1 MEYQINDFYSE
12 FLDYIDYNKKSY
24 IKYKYLKLYK
34 NIRRK
39 LFKNSKERIFI
50 RNYKHLDKYIGS
62 YNDRYIDNFISNNT
76 FDKVNGY
83 ELDYNQKRVIITDEV
98 NSLVIAGAGSG
109 KTLTMIGK
117 INYLIKHKNINPLEI
132 LCISFT
138 NEACNNLKNKIDN
151 RVEVLTFHKLA
162 LKIIGKDNYKIT
174 SISLEYIVNEYF
186 NCIIY
191 NNYLMIKKVLK
202 ILKIKIDSNYINTY
216 NKAINSK
223 EFTIIKRTI
232 ISFINLFK
240 ANNYD
245 VNKFLKIKNRNNK
258 DILSIILDIYYLYN
272 QELHSQGEIDF
283 NDMINL
289 ASNYIINNKLNLHYK
304 YIIVDE
310 YQDTS
315 YTRYLLL
322 KAIKDTCSAK
332 LIAVGDDW
340 QSIYKFT
347 GCNLD
352 IFLKFEHYFGYT
364 KKLYILNTY
373 RNCQELINVASNF
386 IKKNKKQIKK
396 QLKSVKHLYKPIKII
411 YERENILE
419 ILLKYLASKKVDN
432 IMILGRNNKDIYKY
446 ITDDLCITNNTISYK
461 KYEFLHI
468 KYLTVH
474 KSKGLEEDCVIIIN
488 LIDDYLGFPSKIIN
502 ADIVNNISPKSNC
515 LYEEE
520 RRLFYVALTRTKGYV
535 YLIIPKM
542 RESIFVKEIIKYN
555 KKHIEYLD
563 IS

>member
-12 FLDYIDYNKKSY
+12 FLDYIDYNKKLY

-39 LFKNSKERIFI
+39 LFKNSKERTFI

-117 INYLIKHKNINPLEI
+117 ISYLIKHKNINPLEI

-151 RVEVLTFHKLA
+151 RVEVFTFHKLA

-202 ILKIKIDSNYINTY
+202 VLKIKIDSNYINTY

-223 EFTIIKRTI
+223 EFTIFKRTI

-347 GCNLD
+347 GC
-352 IFLKFEHYFGYT
+352 I
-364 KKLYILNTY
+364 YI
-373 RNCQELINVASNF
+373 
-386 IKKNKKQIKK
+386 
-396 QLKSVKHLYKPIKII
+396 
-411 YERENILE
+411 
-419 ILLKYLASKKVDN
+419 
-432 IMILGRNNKDIYKY
+432 KY
-446 ITDDLCITNNTISYK
+446 I
-461 KYEFLHI
+461 
-468 KYLTVH
+468 
-474 KSKGLEEDCVIIIN
+474 
-488 LIDDYLGFPSKIIN
+488 
-502 ADIVNNISPKSNC
+502 
-515 LYEEE
+515 
-520 RRLFYVALTRTKGYV
+520 
-535 YLIIPKM
+535 
-542 RESIFVKEIIKYN
+542 
-555 KKHIEYLD
+555 
-563 IS
+563 